1 MKRSTKS
8 LIGAAIFLVVC
19 GGYTY
24 YGYQQ
29 EVAKVHTKKAEG
41 LLDQSV
47 ATLSKN
53 LKEATSCDLAW
64 KIKEKQSSF
73 ASNAVTTQVVLTTK
87 MGDDVLLTYKVDLIK
102 VNDGWYYDAKFTDAE
117 KGDTMI
123 RNVYRNRQQYCM
135 NQILGMKL

>member
-1 MKRSTKS
+1 MLPS
-8 LIGAAIFLVVC
+8 FFVVC

-29 EVAKVHTKKAEG
+29 EVAKVHTKKSEG
-41 LLDQSV
+41 LLYQSV
-47 ATLSKN
+47 VTLNKVF
-53 LKEATSCDLAW
+53 KDGTKCDLSW
-64 KIKEKQSSF
+64 RIKDKQSSF
-73 ASNAVTTQVVLTTK
+73 SDNSVTTKVILSTK
-87 MGDDVLLTYKVDLIK
+87 LGDDVLLTYKVDLIK

>member
-24 YGYQQ
+24 YGYKQ
-29 EVAKVHTKKAEG
+29 EVAQVHTKKAEG

-47 ATLSKN
+47 ATLNKN
-53 LKEATSCDLAW
+53 LKDATHCDLSW

-73 ASNAVTTQVVLTTK
+73 SDNAVTTQLVLTTK
-87 MGDDVLLTYKVDLIK
+87 LGDDVLLTYKVDL
-102 VNDGWYYDAKFTDAE
+102 VNVNQGWYYDAKFENAD
-117 KGDTMI
+117 KSDMMI
-123 RNVYRNRQQYCM
+123 RNVYRNRQDYCM
-135 NQILGMKL
+135 NQIMGMKL